1 MDGVIV
7 DTTDLHFWSWSV
19 ALQEQGL
26 ALSHQDFLSTF
37 GKNNFAFL
45 HQFFGPLP
53 NELIQTIS
61 DRKEILFR
69 QSLDGKI
76 VIIPGALD

>member
-1 MDGVIV
+1 MIQAILWDMDGVLV

-26 ALSHQDFLSTF
+26 TFSHQEFLSTF
-37 GKNNFAFL
+37 GKNNFAIL
-45 HQFFGPLP
+45 TQFFSPLS

-69 QSLDGKI
+69 AE
-76 VIIPGALD
+76 PGW